1 MYETLAL
8 YIDGEFLSGE
18 GRNTEEVTNPATLDV
33 LGQLPH
39 ASTADLDRALAAA
52 ALAFESWRHSSP
64 MQRSEILRKVGQ
76 LSRERARSEEH
87 TSELQSLMRISYAVF
102 CLKKK
107 KKPS

>member
-1 MYETLAL
+1 MRSSDWSSAVCSSDL
-8 YIDGEFLSGE
+8 EFLSGE

-33 LGQLPH
+33 LGQRPH

-76 LSRERARSEEH
+76 LSRERAQEIGRKIGRASCRERVC
-87 TSELQSLMRISYAVF
+87 QYV
-102 CLKKK
+102 
-107 KKPS
+107 

>member
-33 LGQLPH
+33 LGQLHH

-52 ALAFESWRHSSP
+52 ALAFESWRHTSP
-64 MQRSEILRKVGQ
+64 MQRSELLRKVRQ
-76 LSRERARSEEH
+76 LSPQRAQEIGRNLPLDQGHHSAESEGK
-87 TSELQSLMRISYAVF
+87 T
-102 CLKKK
+102 
-107 KKPS
+107 